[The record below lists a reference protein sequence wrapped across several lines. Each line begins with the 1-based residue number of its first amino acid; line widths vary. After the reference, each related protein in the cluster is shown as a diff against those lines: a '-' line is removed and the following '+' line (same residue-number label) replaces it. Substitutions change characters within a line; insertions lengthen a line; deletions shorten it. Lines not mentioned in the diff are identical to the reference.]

1 MMDAETSGVG
11 SSVQRDEEISKVL
24 RADDLN
30 KSITSEVKM
39 NESLKHQQEM
49 SRMQADESRDQ
60 NKTDGYIYEDVRKDG
75 HSFSDYQFV
84 NKAKDKNHQHADG
97 LEDGRADGAKAE
109 DQRPSARDQDM
120 NIILE
125 SLNETQSQLN
135 DQNSAR
141 SG

>member
-1 MMDAETSGVG
+1 MDAETSGVG

-24 RADDLN
+24 RPDDLN

-39 NESLKHQQEM
+39 NESLKHQQDM

-60 NKTDGYIYEDVRKDG
+60 NKTDGYIYEDMRKDG
-75 HSFSDYQFV
+75 HSFGM
-84 NKAKDKNHQHADG
+84 AKDKNHQHADG
-97 LEDGRADGAKAE
+97 REDGRADGAKAE

-135 DQNSAR
+135 D
-141 SG
+141 